1 MVIVISYV
9 GGETINRVFWKRT
22 VPKIG
27 HNIWPDL
34 DSLGRIKARRAKITE
49 RRVRRNNS
57 ISEDY

>member
-34 DSLGRIKARRAKITE
+34 DSLGRIKARRAEITE
-49 RRVRRNNS
+49 RRVR
-57 ISEDY
+57 